1 MSTVAIRNPFALKG
15 IPPKPVRL
23 KNIRGE
29 SPTATILHFERVSR
43 LLILDLEAEKAVD
56 GSKRFGILSPN
67 ASLGVASCIF
77 GLVGDLAFHPL
88 HRLRV
93 GRTLS

>member
-1 MSTVAIRNPFALKG
+1 MSTVAIRNPFAG

-43 LLILDLEAEKAVD
+43 LLILDLEDFGPAARCRSSPPAIPRTGEK
-56 GSKRFGILSPN
+56 FTLIL
-67 ASLGVASCIF
+67 
-77 GLVGDLAFHPL
+77 
-88 HRLRV
+88 
-93 GRTLS
+93 